1 MIQALRLTE
10 RRTADPLVFGLRYIP
25 LCHSFRKD
33 QKGVPTRRVEE
44 GPSHLKRQAKF
55 HYMVLGIVSLIG
67 RIFTIER
74 LFWKLDKM
82 KAFWGDK
89 RGAIIHFV
97 GYTIV
102 PIVVGTILIL
112 TQR

>member
-1 MIQALRLTE
+1 M
-10 RRTADPLVFGLRYIP
+10 RREKTDMSFEFLLGVFFL
-25 LCHSFRKD
+25 
-33 QKGVPTRRVEE
+33 
-44 GPSHLKRQAKF
+44 
-55 HYMVLGIVSLIG
+55 VLGIVSLIG
-67 RIFTIER
+67 RIFTIES

-82 KAFWGDK
+82 KTFWGDK

>member
-1 MIQALRLTE
+1 M
-10 RRTADPLVFGLRYIP
+10 RREKTDMSFEFFLGVFL
-25 LCHSFRKD
+25 L
-33 QKGVPTRRVEE
+33 
-44 GPSHLKRQAKF
+44 
-55 HYMVLGIVSLIG
+55 VLGIVSLIG

-89 RGAIIHFV
+89 RGTIIHFV

-112 TQR
+112 TPR